1 MYFFSTYFG
10 YGDIA
15 GVNLASMTNPR
26 NQSEMIVVYEC
37 YRRRVLEKEEIWLDS
52 PIAMQAMLERSDV
65 SACIVVNA
73 SE

>member
-1 MYFFSTYFG
+1 
-10 YGDIA
+10 
-15 GVNLASMTNPR
+15 
-26 NQSEMIVVYEC
+26 MIVVYEC

-73 SE
+73 SEERFLSVT